1 MSRYNPKQTTLQAAI
16 YGDNGTA
23 VGEILGRNT
32 AAKDVS
38 RDSLV
43 TACRFGKLEAVE
55 AIIQVKC
62 KLKHHPLTTRPIEY
76 HSFSYLIYL
85 QNAQCID
92 KSTG

>member
-1 MSRYNPKQTTLQAAI
+1 MSRYNPKQTSLQAAI

-55 AIIQVKC
+55 AIIQVK
-62 KLKHHPLTTRPIEY
+62 
-76 HSFSYLIYL
+76 
-85 QNAQCID
+85 
-92 KSTG
+92 